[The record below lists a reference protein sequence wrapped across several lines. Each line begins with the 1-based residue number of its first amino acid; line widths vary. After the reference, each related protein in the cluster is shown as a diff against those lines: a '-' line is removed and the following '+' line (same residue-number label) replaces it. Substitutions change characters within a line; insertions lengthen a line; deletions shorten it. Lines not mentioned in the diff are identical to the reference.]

1 MKIQNDESVI
11 NVRSLM
17 QAQKDTPVIT
27 KAQENSTTEGDQVQ
41 LSDRAKEFNR
51 IKDMLE
57 KVPEVREN
65 KVAALSEAVG
75 KGTYSADPVQT
86 SDKLI
91 QSSLIDILA

>member
-17 QAQKDTPVIT
+17 QSQKNTPVIT
-27 KAQENSTTEGDQVQ
+27 KAQENSTVEGDQVQ

-57 KVPEVREN
+57 TIPDVREE
-65 KVAALSEAVG
+65 KVAALSNAVG
-75 KGTYSADPVQT
+75 KGVYAADPIQT